1 MKKMYTLALLAVGML
16 SFNANAQ
23 TEEEKAWMAYMT
35 PGQQHQLLAEETGNW
50 DCEMKFW
57 MVPDAPPQT
66 YKSVADIKMVMGGR
80 YQEGRY
86 SGSMMGTPF
95 EGLSTVAYD
104 NAAKKFISTW
114 VDNMG
119 TGMMVMYGNLSKDG
133 KTITFMGEMTD
144 PMTGKPCKVREVY
157 TIVDKNTRK
166 LEMFDTKDGKEVKSM
181 EIVMKRRA

>member
-1 MKKMYTLALLAVGML
+1 MYTLALLAVGML

-35 PGQQHQLLAEETGNW
+35 PGQHHQLLAEETGKW

-57 MVPDAPPQT
+57 MDPAAAPEVA
-66 YKSVADIKMVMGGR
+66 KSVADIKMFMDGR

-86 SGSMMGTPF
+86 MGTVMGMPF
-95 EGLSTVAYD
+95 QGLSTIAYD

-119 TGMMVMYGNLSKDG
+119 TGMMVTYGNLSKDG
-133 KTITFMGEMTD
+133 KTIIFNGEMTD
-144 PMTGKPCKVREVY
+144 PVTGKPVKVREVY

-181 EIVMKRRA
+181 EIIMKRRV